1 MKCFRDTWSDII
13 KTWLLCLSIMNALF
27 ETSSTEPANPAIGK
41 DLSLMSHLWCVNNP
55 LYRLHPFT
63 RYIRTI
69 YLDLSPGSATQTL
82 KMMYQQLF
90 KTMSALFL
98 SCYVVKTAFNC
109 PKSDWNNYM
118 SGKKLQEFPIKFFD
132 TMGLNSCYKE
142 CKAHGKCLSINFN
155 RKLFVCELLSEKKS
169 EAKPLADDQDSVYIE
184 ITEIV
189 RSLLF
194 LFWKLFSENF
204 CFWRVF
210 FYFLIFY
217 VRICLSANSTFTACF
232 HWYL

>member
-1 MKCFRDTWSDII
+1 MSIDYGCII
-13 KTWLLCLSIMNALF
+13 WNF
-27 ETSSTEPANPAIGK
+27 EYRACQSSHRGRFIFNVTTLMRKQSHCIGCIRSPSTSE
-41 DLSLMSHLWCVNNP
+41 L
-55 LYRLHPFT
+55 
-63 RYIRTI
+63 
-69 YLDLSPGSATQTL
+69 YLDLSPGPATQTL

-98 SCYVVKTAFNC
+98 FCYVVKTAFNC

>member
-1 MKCFRDTWSDII
+1 
-13 KTWLLCLSIMNALF
+13 
-27 ETSSTEPANPAIGK
+27 
-41 DLSLMSHLWCVNNP
+41 
-55 LYRLHPFT
+55 
-63 RYIRTI
+63 
-69 YLDLSPGSATQTL
+69 
-82 KMMYQQLF
+82 MYQQLF

-98 SCYVVKTAFNC
+98 FCYVVKTAFNC

-169 EAKPLADDQDSVYIE
+169 EAKPLADDQDSVYME

-210 FYFLIFY
+210 FLFLDILCNEFAY
-217 VRICLSANSTFTACF
+217 LQILRLQLAFIDTFNLPKKYKVVFWACSI
-232 HWYL
+232 WNI